1 MPVFGKEQED
11 KSHRV
16 LSELINRVNDN
27 TKRLRDLE
35 RGYESAT
42 NRAIAIEQDMMSNK
56 KNTEKDFT
64 DLRNKLD
71 SQETKL
77 MQIEE
82 TVKEIMKQMKFLATK
97 TKVEELESM
106 LNIFNPLE
114 SVFTTKED
122 VKRIV
127 REETGR

>member
-1 MPVFGKEQED
+1 
-11 KSHRV
+11 
-16 LSELINRVNDN
+16 
-27 TKRLRDLE
+27 
-35 RGYESAT
+35 
-42 NRAIAIEQDMMSNK
+42 
-56 KNTEKDFT
+56 
-64 DLRNKLD
+64 LRNKLD

-114 SVFTTKED
+114 SEFTTKDD
-122 VKRIV
+122 VKNII
-127 REETGR
+127 REEMGH

>member
-35 RGYESAT
+35 RAYESAT

-56 KNTEKDFT
+56 KNMEKDFT

-114 SVFTTKED
+114 SEFTTKDD
-122 VKRIV
+122 VKNII
-127 REETGR
+127 REEMGH

>member
-35 RGYESAT
+35 RAYESAT

-56 KNTEKDFT
+56 KNIEKDLA
-64 DLRNKLD
+64 DLKNKLD

-82 TVKEIMKQMKFLATK
+82 TVKEVMKQMKFLATK

-114 SVFTTKED
+114 SQFTTKDD
-122 VKRIV
+122 VKKII
-127 REETGR
+127 REEKG